1 MLEKNCIWMIVV
13 CVCGIIFT
21 NATFFLRTPVV
32 ADEML
37 KEEVSGDVDG
47 LFVPLPVDVAFEDV
61 SIETDLSNINISVP
75 EDDRNFYYEN
85 SLKGDGKHIQELL
98 YGYEN
103 GVSVFD
109 IKLNELCECSALPA
123 DGGIMIS
130 IEPIADKYDKIV
142 IIDPAH
148 GGEDTGTVSFDVK
161 ESYVNHELACAAAKY
176 LRDMSI
182 DATDAKANVTD
193 VVAETANVADS
204 DVAND
209 NTVAFADNKNTDN
222 IGVFL
227 TRELDENPSIEERN
241 QLVIDLK
248 ADVVLR
254 IECRGDIKTRTKS
267 GMEIVKG
274 AEKNVKCITCY
285 AGYLTNKMDATNLS
299 DEKYIADAAE
309 ELSSAVMDE
318 LETK

>member
-1 MLEKNCIWMIVV
+1 MSRRNMLEKNCIWMIVV

-21 NATFFLRTPVV
+21 NAAFFLRTPVV

-109 IKLNELCECSALPA
+109 IKLNELCECSAQPV
-123 DGGIMIS
+123 DGGVLIS
-130 IEPIADKYDKIV
+130 IEPVGEKYDKIIV
-142 IIDPAH
+142 IDPAH

-161 ESYVNHELACAAAKY
+161 ESYVNYELACAVAKTV
-176 LRDMSI
+176 RDMSVDATDVAVDAADAEV
-182 DATDAKANVTD
+182 DATDANIA
-193 VVAETANVADS
+193 
-204 DVAND
+204 
-209 NTVAFADNKNTDN
+209 ADNMNN

-227 TRELDENPSIEERN
+227 THELDENPSIEERN
-241 QLVIDLK
+241 QLVTDLK
-248 ADVVLR
+248 ADMVLR

-285 AGYLTNKMDATNLS
+285 AGYLTNKMDATNLN
-299 DEKYIADAAE
+299 DGKYIAGVAE